1 MALLSACCHFKLQ
14 QPWFSELRIFS
25 TFLCLR
31 IYIASKCPVV
41 SREGEAPRHTEI
53 LVFGVSLIKL
63 AMAMA
68 RRQFYF
74 STYTN
79 LNKTQ
84 IKLFAVYMKTANLM
98 QNFNV
103 LKRSL

>member
-1 MALLSACCHFKLQ
+1 
-14 QPWFSELRIFS
+14 
-25 TFLCLR
+25 
-31 IYIASKCPVV
+31 
-41 SREGEAPRHTEI
+41 
-53 LVFGVSLIKL
+53 
-63 AMAMA
+63 MAMA

-74 STYTN
+74 STNTN
-79 LNKTQ
+79 LNKNH

>member
-1 MALLSACCHFKLQ
+1 MSCGPHVKVKLRKFLVFSAC
-14 QPWFSELRIFS
+14 PN
-25 TFLCLR
+25 
-31 IYIASKCPVV
+31 
-41 SREGEAPRHTEI
+41 
-53 LVFGVSLIKL
+53 KL

-74 STYTN
+74 SKYTN
-79 LNKTQ
+79 FHKNH